1 MMIHEED
8 SLFILIASFPTLTV
22 VYDYIVLLVELPDY
36 PRLAISALMGF
47 NEKIRE
53 QIMAG
58 GFRVGH
64 FQNCLDFF
72 LTLEQSKR
80 YRWLLGVLK

>member
-8 SLFILIASFPTLTV
+8 SLFILIVSFPTLTV
-22 VYDYIVLLVELPDY
+22 VYDYIVLLVALPDY

-72 LTLEQSKR
+72 FDFGTVEEIQMVIR
-80 YRWLLGVLK
+80 GA